1 MPSDTAAHEYA
12 ALRQAIAQ
20 RGQLKATVAL
30 VGLLGWAA
38 LWMAGFVLL
47 RDARGTAVTLAV
59 LWAAFEIIRPL
70 HIGAER
76 LGRYLQVFHETP
88 GQVPAWEH
96 TAMALGAAV
105 PGAAGHPLY
114 MPVFVGATLL
124 NATALWV
131 DGPLTFE
138 GALMLGPHL
147 ALLWWLWRAD
157 RAMRVQRTNDLARLE
172 ALRHPPAAMGDQR

>member
-1 MPSDTAAHEYA
+1 MQSALAAHEYA
-12 ALRQAIAQ
+12 SLRQAIAQ
-20 RGQLKATVAL
+20 RGQMKATVAL

-38 LWMAGFVLL
+38 LWLAGFVLL
-47 RDARGTAVTLAV
+47 SDVRVTAVSLAV
-59 LWAAFEIIRPL
+59 LWATFEIIRPL

-76 LGRYLQVFHETP
+76 LGRYLQVFYEVP
-88 GQVPAWEH
+88 GQLPAWEH
-96 TAMALGAAV
+96 TAMALGASV
-105 PGAAGHPLY
+105 PGAAGHPMYIPL
-114 MPVFVGATLL
+114 FVGATLL

-157 RAMRVQRTNDLARLE
+157 RAMRVQRVDDLARLQ
-172 ALRHPPAAMGDQR
+172 ALGPPPVITGDRS

>member
-1 MPSDTAAHEYA
+1 MQSALAAHEYA
-12 ALRQAIAQ
+12 SLRQAIAQ
-20 RGQLKATVAL
+20 RGQMKATVAL

-38 LWMAGFVLL
+38 LWLAGFVLL
-47 RDARGTAVTLAV
+47 SDVRVTAVSLAV
-59 LWAAFEIIRPL
+59 LWATFEIIRPL

-76 LGRYLQVFHETP
+76 LGRYLQVFYEVP
-88 GQVPAWEH
+88 GQLPAWEH
-96 TAMALGAAV
+96 TAMALGASV

-114 MPVFVGATLL
+114 IPLFVGATLL

-157 RAMRVQRTNDLARLE
+157 RAMRVQRVDDLARLQ
-172 ALRHPPAAMGDQR
+172 ALGPPPVITGDRS

>member
-1 MPSDTAAHEYA
+1 MQSALAAHEYA
-12 ALRQAIAQ
+12 SLRQAIAQ

-47 RDARGTAVTLAV
+47 SDVRVTAVSLAV
-59 LWAAFEIIRPL
+59 LWAAFEILRPL

-76 LGRYLQVFHETP
+76 LGRYLQVFYEVP
-88 GQVPAWEH
+88 GQLPAWEH
-96 TAMALGAAV
+96 TAMALGPAV

-114 MPVFVGATLL
+114 VPLFVGATLL

-157 RAMRVQRTNDLARLE
+157 RAMRVQRVDDLARLQ
-172 ALRHPPAAMGDQR
+172 ALRPPPVTTGDRG

>member
-1 MPSDTAAHEYA
+1 MQSALAAHEYA
-12 ALRQAIAQ
+12 SLRQAIAQ
-20 RGQLKATVAL
+20 RGQMKATVAL
-30 VGLLGWAA
+30 VGVLGWAA
-38 LWMAGFVLL
+38 LWMAAFVLITDE
-47 RDARGTAVTLAV
+47 RATAVPLAV

-76 LGRYLQVFHETP
+76 LGRYLQVFYERAGTL
-88 GQVPAWEH
+88 PAWEH

-114 MPVFVGATLL
+114 IPLFVGATLL

-131 DGPLTFE
+131 DGPLTFA

-157 RAMRVQRTNDLARLE
+157 RAMRVQRVDDLARLQ
-172 ALRHPPAAMGDQR
+172 ALRPPPVAATD

>member
-1 MPSDTAAHEYA
+1 MQSALAAHEYA
-12 ALRQAIAQ
+12 SLRQAIAQ
-20 RGQLKATVAL
+20 RGQMKATVAL

-38 LWMAGFVLL
+38 LWLAGFVLL
-47 RDARGTAVTLAV
+47 SDVRVTAVSLAV
-59 LWAAFEIIRPL
+59 LWATFEIIRPL

-76 LGRYLQVFHETP
+76 LGRYLQVFYEVP
-88 GQVPAWEH
+88 GQLPAWEH
-96 TAMALGAAV
+96 TAMALGASV
-105 PGAAGHPLY
+105 PGAAGHPMYIPL
-114 MPVFVGATLL
+114 FVGATLL

-157 RAMRVQRTNDLARLE
+157 RAMRVQRVDDLARLQ
-172 ALRHPPAAMGDQR
+172 ALGSPPVITGDRS

>member
-1 MPSDTAAHEYA
+1 MHSALSVHEYA
-12 ALRQAIAQ
+12 AMRQAIAQ
-20 RGQLKATVAL
+20 RGQMKATVAL
-30 VGLLGWAA
+30 VGFLGWAA
-38 LWMAGFVLL
+38 LWTAGFALISDV
-47 RDARGTAVTLAV
+47 RAPAVSLAV
-59 LWAAFEIIRPL
+59 LWATFEIIRPL

-76 LGRYLQVFHETP
+76 LGRYLQVFYETP

-114 MPVFVGATLL
+114 IPLFVGATLL
-124 NATALWV
+124 NATALWL
-131 DGPLTFE
+131 DGPLAFD

-157 RAMRVQRTNDLARLE
+157 RAMRRQRTDDLISLQ
-172 ALRHPPAAMGDQR
+172 ALRAAADRSEQG

>member
-1 MPSDTAAHEYA
+1 MPSALSTHEYA
-12 ALRQAIAQ
+12 AVRQAITQ
-20 RGQLKATVAL
+20 RGQTKAIVAL
-30 VGLLGWAA
+30 VGFLGWATLWTAAFA
-38 LWMAGFVLL
+38 LVNDV
-47 RDARGTAVTLAV
+47 RAVAVSLAV
-59 LWAAFEIIRPL
+59 LWVAFEIIRPL

-88 GQVPAWEH
+88 GQLPAWEH

-114 MPVFVGATLL
+114 VPLFVGATLL
-124 NATALWV
+124 NGTALWV
-131 DGPLTFE
+131 EGPLTFE

-157 RAMRVQRTNDLARLE
+157 RAMRVQRTDDLARLQ
-172 ALRHPPAAMGDQR
+172 ALRPPPVSTGDQR

>member
-1 MPSDTAAHEYA
+1 MHSALSVHEYA
-12 ALRQAIAQ
+12 AMRQAIAQ
-20 RGQLKATVAL
+20 RGQMKATVAL
-30 VGLLGWAA
+30 VGFLGWAA
-38 LWMAGFVLL
+38 LWTAGFALISDV
-47 RDARGTAVTLAV
+47 RAPAVSLAV
-59 LWAAFEIIRPL
+59 LWATFEIIRPL

-76 LGRYLQVFHETP
+76 LGRYLQVFYETP

-114 MPVFVGATLL
+114 IPLFVGATLL
-124 NATALWV
+124 NATALWF
-131 DGPLTFE
+131 DGPLAFD

-157 RAMRVQRTNDLARLE
+157 RAMRRQRTDDLVRLQ
-172 ALRHPPAAMGDQR
+172 ALRATADRSEQG